1 MNKNTREFPELFW
14 HPARRCN
21 IDPSVYMPA
30 AAPALSTLTS
40 SYDEMNMSLQRAPR
54 TGLDEANRHGHVIG
68 TDCLHG
74 SRGWAGKWVAGR
86 RTESWAQLSFGFDRA
101 SAHAPKPFLCPT
113 LATLR

>member
-1 MNKNTREFPELFW
+1 MYTYRYEYKNTREFPELFW

-54 TGLDEANRHGHVIG
+54 TGLDEANRAWPC
-68 TDCLHG
+68 DWNRLFA
-74 SRGWAGKWVAGR
+74 RVAGM
-86 RTESWAQLSFGFDRA
+86 GG
-101 SAHAPKPFLCPT
+101 
-113 LATLR
+113 